1 MQRESKSDDWVKLVL
16 QRFRSQLPYESSH
29 SQKSHESLDHI
40 KGCIVSL
47 SEHNF
52 AMVVAELAS
61 FFKEPS
67 FLSSLSSE
75 KMMLASQSNRNTLAT
90 MAKCFEQNPDK
101 CASLPDEILNKQL
114 LPGICQ
120 FITQSNGFPLEAEQ
134 KALAG
139 RILSHIS
146 VHHFSA
152 LFNRIVIRLHVLAR
166 TEDNSDT
173 GDIELIRHLHVN
185 ISSLKIL
192 LQESIQVFKSL
203 KKFGQL
209 ALVSG
214 LEKAIWNWVENSPEE
229 FAKLQ
234 RQPSPELSD
243 YAEKLFDLVDSFAE
257 SSKRKAA
264 VWPLQIMLLILC
276 PNTLKQIATGENV
289 LDSCKANK
297 KEFLDHLKK
306 ALTSTKTLTEIAAVV
321 CVNLC
326 KVATYMKPEDNSVLC
341 FLVVEILNELK
352 TLLFNA
358 SKPFSVG
365 SGSFLTTDALMADC
379 FVSSFRINHRNN
391 QHFDICLQPDSPI
404 IYHLA
409 FVRGTSSIVKE
420 ASLSWWP
427 KAEVLHPKG
436 PALRLLFLSAC
447 SRVQNAEQ
455 EGQQSRL
462 SQIYKVKDKKHKE
475 NETNSNK
482 KHDKEL
488 LLWLV
493 KIFHADPIFAFHNPD
508 LHGWEIQ
515 KNSSQVILGVVN
527 LILTPSLPDDIRH
540 EASQALLCFFQSDF
554 IEMWNPVTPIA
565 SFWAISSQVM
575 VSFAEFL
582 IGHGSHG
589 TALLHYLRAL
599 TLRKNEFLR
608 KHKEQASIGY
618 HIPICNVAQTKLEEI
633 FLTFLWSPDVETVLI
648 SLSCFGHMCNEL
660 EIIQNSD
667 SPNEIPIAQDMHVYR
682 SLSDE
687 ASKFRSGRAALQRRI
702 MALLRQLD
710 RQTQGNLQAWEST
723 YTKWQKLTY
732 DLANFAKEET
742 SSTMDVQKYLRRK
755 SASKLNM
762 DNLQAFLNEW
772 TYMTGFLCS
781 LGGVCLTSI
790 QSLRRYSRSLP
801 SSVHSVNQSQKIEN
815 VTITKFMQDLL
826 SLLVCSN
833 ERTGLQIRGT
843 IIEMVGGEL
852 SEKLYPILLTQIM
865 IVVGSFFA
873 PSGQVIVQER
883 HTLFTEQII
892 VIVKHILENTLG
904 HKNSTQMR
912 GIDAMI
918 LSFVRYVRNLPICQQ
933 TLQIKCKLCQLIDVV
948 MAKRDELLLHQEV
961 KLRNKLVEYLTD
973 WVLPSAEHRESIPA
987 ELSVLSKE
995 LDATVMRAIASL
1007 LSGLPLQPEGTE
1019 TDIVEAKSQ
1028 LFLKYFTL
1036 FMNLMNTEKNVI
1048 RTRENLCHVASQKL
1062 HQNSVLAMSN
1072 LLNANID
1079 TGLMYAIGLGYHDD
1093 LLTRA
1098 VFMEV
1103 LTKILQ
1109 QGTEFDNLAD
1119 TVLMDRF
1126 DRLVDLLSLKGEN
1139 GRLPIALA
1147 LASVTP
1153 VQQMDEL
1160 AHVLVTL
1167 FDDRHILPQL
1177 LNNLFTSEVY
1187 CAEGMQTLFRGN
1199 SLASKT
1205 MTYCFK
1211 AFGGNYLHTLLAP
1224 LITPMY
1230 KEMVSFEVDPTRL
1243 EKGQS
1248 VEENRNNLI
1257 KAAQKFFNE
1266 IMISVDSF
1274 PVQLKNLCY
1283 CLREVVH
1290 QRFPKHSLEAVGSAF
1305 FLRFINPAITS
1316 PHLTGI
1322 VDQIP
1327 SEKLM
1332 RGLKLLSKI
1341 LQNLGNHVLFT
1352 KEQHM
1357 EPFNGFLQANF
1368 EKARD
1373 FFSAISSNCP
1383 SKRDEDNTSYS
1394 FISDSSVLTLHK
1406 LLWDHQEKIG
1416 TYLATKSEFKT
1427 FGRRPFEKMSTLL
1440 AHLGPPDQQKNH
1452 FSHAR
1457 WQDGA
1462 ARFEEFMA
1470 RHAEESRDDIQ
1481 AIKSLNVFY
1490 QGGKSKAGNLVFYY
1504 IARRFRGDQISDELL
1519 LYHALLTIEG
1529 CIEKP
1534 WELVVDFTHTTLENR
1549 FSPSTVSKLLR
1560 VAPDDAVKNLAAAFI
1575 YNCSSSMREY
1585 AKYNERNLAPLK
1597 GRSVVRVCE
1606 SLSKLHEYISPSEL
1620 MLPSSTLTLEE
1631 DLKVFPAF
1639 RVSSKSNVIVK
1650 VGPTSVQ
1657 ITTPERHKVLGY
1669 SSILNDVYYASEI
1682 KGATVEDDN
1691 LCLLKLVN
1699 VGPGILLMSSHTEQI
1714 VEAVTHVKTRWQL
1727 SQPDS
1732 STAASKKIKPKDVP
1746 GTLLNMA
1753 LLNLGTSDPSLRL
1766 AAYNLL
1772 CSVTKSFNLKIE
1784 ERLLEGTGLCI
1795 PANNTL
1801 FIVGISEK
1809 LAAREPQLTLEF
1821 LEECIAGFVK
1831 SDYELKH
1838 LCLEYMAPWLPNLAR
1853 FFRYPADDPQKVK
1866 MTHILEELI
1875 NLTVKEKGAMYPSVQ
1890 ATIWGN
1896 VGKVTELLDTV
1907 LDCFIKASATGGLGS
1922 VKAEVMADTAVALA
1936 SANVQVVSRKV
1947 IGRLDSLIS
1956 KTFIS
1961 PTLRLEQHLMW
1972 DDIAILTRYL
1982 LMLSFNDCLDVASHI
1997 PYLFHLVS
2005 LLVATGPPT
2014 IRASIHGLVIN
2025 IIQSLC
2031 TCSCI
2036 KFSDETHRLL
2046 RLRLAELSTPKF
2058 YLLFGISKVKT
2069 PAVKAF
2075 KATYHGRYTLR
2086 DCESDA
2092 LSMSAMETVT
2102 DLLLEIMESCM
2113 TDLPECTW
2121 LKKWTE
2127 LASKFAFDF
2136 NPALQP
2142 RSIVVLGCICKEADD
2157 KLIEKV
2163 LQVLMMALSTYSD
2176 LVLMEAAFMCLS
2188 RLQVILHKDSKFH
2201 KAFFWIAIAM
2211 LQLSEVQLYPC
2222 GLALLEQTLIT
2233 LETHGAFESQPVDK
2247 VLLAVRQEPLLEFHC
2262 KQMDHFV
2269 GLHFSN
2275 NFHFALMVHLVKGV
2289 YHPQAT
2295 SSARAI
2301 RILNLMYNITSKRKT
2316 SRGSFVVNK
2325 ENLAYLAALI
2335 PVSEE
2340 VRSNLRPGDQTDPD
2354 SPILPCPCKLENSR
2368 NAGSETSLDS
2378 QVSIVI
2384 TTSSS
2389 PRPDDNPSDRAFV
2402 WPTECQ
2408 NMLLNPGVVNDS
2420 QTQALLLTTLA
2431 ILLEHVTGDV
2441 ETRYLY
2447 EVLAEA
2453 SLVFPG
2459 VFPVIYTLL
2468 DSDLTIV
2475 IGHSDD
2481 VTTLKAIQTIVHSM
2495 SAVKRAED
2503 PALKSSY
2510 LSTIGFSGF
2519 SHFTKFKECSGQAN
2533 RAQLFM
2539 KFLEAVL
2546 EVYGVSAPE
2555 EKTHRSSSVAS
2566 IKPLMVSSS
2575 SEDLRA
2581 GPSSALSTSLSSL
2594 TGAVANGKNIYIP
2607 IPFKRSGSSIRHKK
2621 TEKESPKF
2629 RRHWSSR
2636 GPRSSSGKSA
2646 KW

>member
-16 QRFRSQLPYESSH
+16 RRFRSQLPFESLQSQKNHESS
-29 SQKSHESLDHI
+29 DHI
-40 KGCIVSL
+40 EKCIVSL

-52 AMVVAELAS
+52 SMVVAELAS
-61 FFKEPS
+61 FIKEPS
-67 FLSSLSSE
+67 ILSSLSAE
-75 KMMLASQSNRNTLAT
+75 RVTLASQSNRITLVT
-90 MAKCFEQNPDK
+90 MAKCFEQNPNR
-101 CASLPDEILNKQL
+101 CASLPDEELNKRL
-114 LPGICQ
+114 LPAICQ
-120 FITQSNGFPLEAEQ
+120 LITQSNGFPLEAEQ

-139 RILSHIS
+139 KILSHIS

-152 LFNRIVIRLHVLAR
+152 LFNRIAIRLHVLAN

-185 ISSLKIL
+185 VSSLKIL

-203 KKFGQL
+203 KKNGQL

-214 LEKAIWNWVENSPEE
+214 LEKAIWNWVENTPDE
-229 FAKLQ
+229 FAQLQ
-234 RQPSPELSD
+234 RIPSPELSE
-243 YAEKLFDLVDSFAE
+243 YAEKLFDLVDNFAE

-276 PNTLKQIATGENV
+276 PDVLEQIATREDV
-289 LDSCKANK
+289 LDPCKANK

-306 ALTSTKTLTEIAAVV
+306 ALTSTKTLTESAAVV
-321 CVNLC
+321 CVKLC
-326 KVATYMKPEDNSVLC
+326 KVATYMRPEDNSVLC
-341 FLVVEILNELK
+341 FLVVTMLNELK
-352 TLLFNA
+352 ALLFNIN
-358 SKPFSVG
+358 KPFSLG
-365 SGSFLTTDALMADC
+365 SGSFLTTEELMVDC
-379 FVSSFRINHRNN
+379 FVSSFRINYRNN
-391 QHFDICLQPDSPI
+391 QHFDICLQPNSPI

-409 FVRGTSSIVKE
+409 FVKGTYSIVKE
-420 ASLSWWP
+420 TSLRWWP
-427 KAEVLHPKG
+427 KAEVLHPKA
-436 PALRLLFLSAC
+436 PALRHLFLSTCA
-447 SRVQNAEQ
+447 RVQNAEA

-475 NETNSNK
+475 DETYSSK
-482 KHDKEL
+482 KHDKDL

-515 KNSSQVILGVVN
+515 KNSSQVIMGVVN
-527 LILTPSLPDDIRH
+527 LVLTPTLPPDIRH
-540 EASQALLCFFQSDF
+540 EAAQTLLCFFQSDF
-554 IEMWNPVTPIA
+554 IDMWNPVAPIA
-565 SFWAISSQVM
+565 SFWEISSHVM
-575 VSFAEFL
+575 VSIAEFL
-582 IGHGSHG
+582 IGHASHG
-589 TALLHYLRAL
+589 TVLLHYLRELAL
-599 TLRKNEFLR
+599 CKNEFLR
-608 KHKEQASIGY
+608 KHKEQASIGC
-618 HIPICNVAQTKLEEI
+618 HLPICSVSQTKLEEV
-633 FLTFLWSPDVETVLI
+633 FLTSLCSPDIETVLI
-648 SLSCFGHMCNEL
+648 SLSCFGHMCNEVD
-660 EIIQNSD
+660 IVQSSD
-667 SPNEIPIAQDMHVYR
+667 SLNELPTSQNMHVYR
-682 SLSDE
+682 DLSDE
-687 ASKFRSGRAALQRRI
+687 ATKFRAGRAALQKRI

-710 RQTQGNLQAWEST
+710 RQTAGNLQAWEGT
-723 YTKWQKLTY
+723 YSKWQRLTY
-732 DLANFAKEET
+732 DLANFAKEEP
-742 SSTMDVQKYLRRK
+742 SSAMDVQKYLRRK
-755 SASKLNM
+755 TGSKVNM
-762 DNLQAFLNEW
+762 DNLQGCLNEW

-781 LGGVCLTSI
+781 LGGVCLTSM
-790 QSLRRYSRSLP
+790 QSIRRYSRSLP
-801 SSVHSVNQSQKIEN
+801 SSVHSVTQPQKTEN

-833 ERTGLQIRGT
+833 ERTGLQIRST
-843 IIEMVGGEL
+843 VNEMVGGEL
-852 SEKLYPILLTQIM
+852 SQKLYPILLTQIM
-865 IVVGSFFA
+865 IVVSSFFA
-873 PSGQVIVQER
+873 PSGQVVVQER
-883 HTLFTEQII
+883 STLFTEQIT
-892 VIVKHILENTLG
+892 VIIKHILENKLE
-904 HKNSTQMR
+904 HKNSPQLS
-912 GIDAMI
+912 GIDAMM
-918 LSFVRYVRNLPICQQ
+918 LSFVRYVRNLPVSQQ

-973 WVLPSAEHRESIPA
+973 WVLPSAEHHQSVPA

-1036 FMNLMNTEKNVI
+1036 FMNLMNDGKSTTQAQGDVCYI
-1048 RTRENLCHVASQKL
+1048 ASQTL
-1062 HQNSVLAMSN
+1062 HQNTVLAMSN

-1093 LLTRA
+1093 LQTRA

-1126 DRLVDLLSLKGEN
+1126 DRLVDLLTLKGE
-1139 GRLPIALA
+1139 GGKLPIALA

-1153 VQQMDEL
+1153 VQQMDDL

-1177 LNNLFTSEVY
+1177 LDNLFTSEVNS
-1187 CAEGMQTLFRGN
+1187 AEGMQTLFRGN

-1205 MTYCFK
+1205 MTYSFK

-1224 LITPMY
+1224 LISPMY
-1230 KEMVSFEVDPTRL
+1230 KEMVSFEVDPARL
-1243 EKGQS
+1243 EKGQN

-1257 KAAQKFFNE
+1257 KAAQTFFNE
-1266 IMISVDSF
+1266 IIVSVDSF
-1274 PVQLKNLCY
+1274 PVQLKSLCH

-1322 VDQIP
+1322 IDQIP
-1327 SEKLM
+1327 SEELR
-1332 RGLKLLSKI
+1332 RGLMLLSKI

-1352 KEQHM
+1352 KEKHM

-1368 EKARD
+1368 QKARE
-1373 FFSAISSNCP
+1373 FFNTISSKCP
-1383 SKRDEDNTSYS
+1383 SKRDEDSTSYS

-1416 TYLATKSEFKT
+1416 TFLATKSEFKT

-1470 RHAEESRDDIQ
+1470 RHAEESRDDLL

-1490 QGGKSKAGNLVFYY
+1490 KGGKSKAGNPVFYY
-1504 IARRFRGDQISDELL
+1504 IARRFRGDQINDELL
-1519 LYHALLTIEG
+1519 IYHALLTIAC

-1534 WELVVDFTHTTLENR
+1534 WELVVDFTHTSLENR
-1549 FSPSTVSKLLR
+1549 FSPTTVEKLLR
-1560 VAPDDAVKNLAAAFI
+1560 VAPDGAVKNLMAAYI
-1575 YNCSSSMREY
+1575 YNCSSSLKHY
-1585 AKYNERNLAPLK
+1585 AKYNERNLGPLK

-1606 SLSKLHEYISPSEL
+1606 SLSKLHEYISPGEL

-1639 RVSSKSNVIVK
+1639 RVSSKSNVLVK
-1650 VGPTSVQ
+1650 IGPTSVQ

-1682 KGATVEDDN
+1682 KGATLEDEN

-1699 VGPGILLMSSHTEQI
+1699 VGPGILLMSNDTEQI
-1714 VEAVTHVKTRWQL
+1714 VQAVTHVKTRWQL

-1821 LEECIAGFVK
+1821 LEECITGFVK

-1853 FFRYPADDPQKVK
+1853 FCRYPADDPQKAK

-2058 YLLFGISKVKT
+2058 YFLFGISKVKT

-2086 DCESDA
+2086 DCEGDA
-2092 LSMSAMETVT
+2092 LSMSAMETIT

-2142 RSIVVLGCICKEADD
+2142 RSVVVLGCISKEADD
-2157 KLIEKV
+2157 KLIQRV
-2163 LQVLMMALSTYSD
+2163 LQVLMMALSTYND

-2201 KAFFWIAIAM
+2201 KAFFWVAIGM
-2211 LQLSEVQLYPC
+2211 LQLSEVSLYPC

-2247 VLLAVRQEPLLEFHC
+2247 VLLAVRKEPLLEFHC

-2325 ENLAYLAALI
+2325 ENLAYLAALL

-2340 VRSNLRPGDQTDPD
+2340 VRTNLRPGDPKESD
-2354 SPILPCPCKLENSR
+2354 SPRQVCPGKLENSR
-2368 NAGSETSLDS
+2368 KSGSTTSLDS

-2389 PRPDDNPSDRAFV
+2389 PRPDDDTSDHAFI
-2402 WPTECQ
+2402 WPTQCQ
-2408 NMLLNPGVVNDS
+2408 NRLLDPGIVNDT

-2431 ILLEHVTGDV
+2431 ILLEHITGDV

-2459 VFPVIYTLL
+2459 IFPVIYTLL

-2481 VTTLKAIQTIVHSM
+2481 VATLKAIQTIVHSM
-2495 SAVKRAED
+2495 SAVKQAED
-2503 PALKSSY
+2503 PAVRSSY
-2510 LSTIGFSGF
+2510 LSMFGFSGF
-2519 SHFTKFKECSGQAN
+2519 SHFTKFKEHSGQAN

-2546 EVYGVSAPE
+2546 EVYGVSASE
-2555 EKTHRSSSVAS
+2555 EKTQRSSSVAS
-2566 IKPLMVSSS
+2566 IKPLTLSSS
-2575 SEDLRA
+2575 SEDLRS

-2594 TGAVANGKNIYIP
+2594 TGGAHGKNIYIP
-2607 IPFKRSGSSIRHKK
+2607 IPFKRSGSSLRQKK

-2636 GPRSSSGKSA
+2636 GTRSGRSA